1 MEIVNIINNV
11 LDKTGIGKIQ
21 PSQSI
26 VDRALSFD
34 VKDLDT
40 LDSRDLTKFIVGL
53 AQYLIYMVLE
63 INKLRIQ
70 KITLERELE
79 IDVAVFVAK
88 NKLTKATKAEK
99 RALAIGSSPEL
110 TKKDEKLQ
118 EFVIEFK
125 LLEGIDKYLEFYS
138 NGLKKELKRREA
150 EVNLKTN

>member
-1 MEIVNIINNV
+1 METVNIINNV

>member
-34 VKDLDT
+34 VKNLDT